1 MEKQQRLGF
10 GGRGTILMV
19 YQILAYAGYT
29 AFTNFPQNILG
40 DFYGGTTRLTLMNLI
55 GSLLG
60 YVITYFVIS
69 PRIGKMKSVKRV
81 GLCIGAIALICCAVL
96 CIVPPSQPV
105 LWQIF
110 FVLVLITTQLWGCFF
125 VTLLIGNWFPR
136 RKGTVMGIVTM
147 AFPIVTGICL
157 SLFATQYFKIFGA
170 EMGKQMEIQ
179 MGALMATGQYTAEA
193 AQGIAAGIA
202 TSKAVVKA
210 SLISFS
216 PYWIISL
223 LGMILCGLFL
233 KDFPEQCGA
242 YRDNDRTFTPE
253 MAQQMLIQEQ
263 ELRAKSVWKRSKIW
277 GCKDW
282 WLQAIPN
289 SLLLSCAMAFMVQ
302 IMKVLQE
309 HEAELQMFVV
319 PGSVLMGNGWSG
331 VLFGLAIFACF
342 GSWLLGVLDTKF
354 GVRTA
359 VLITSVIMLI
369 AGILGLIN
377 NVWCVVAA
385 TWMLGLF
392 MGASSN
398 FGLSSIVR
406 YWRHE
411 DFPSV
416 YSGAPPI
423 GTVIGAAFPFI
434 VAAIANKW
442 SYAYAFGFVAI
453 MAVIC
458 IVCNRLFN
466 PRGIIAYDNKLRT
479 KAGLPLDDELEQRLI
494 REGHTK

>member
-19 YQILAYAGYT
+19 YQMLAYAGYT
-29 AFTNFPQNILG
+29 AFTNFPQNVLS

-69 PRIGKMKSVKRV
+69 PRLGKMKSVKRV
-81 GLCIGAIALICCAVL
+81 GMCIGVVALVFCALICV
-96 CIVPPSQPV
+96 VPPTQPV
-105 LWQIF
+105 LWQIL

-147 AFPIVTGICL
+147 SFPIVTGICL
-157 SLFATQYFKIFGA
+157 GLFYSTYYGKVGFDVLGPFLGIKQQ
-170 EMGKQMEIQ
+170 MGQAAAIQ
-179 MGALMATGQYTAEA
+179 MALTPELMARIVPAN
-193 AQGIAAGIA
+193 I
-202 TSKAVVKA
+202 V
-210 SLISFS
+210 SFS
-216 PYWIISL
+216 PYWIISVVGL
-223 LGMILCGLFL
+223 IICGLFL

-242 YRDNDRTFTPE
+242 YRDNDRSFTPE

-302 IMKVLQE
+302 IINVLDE
-309 HEAELQMFVV
+309 HASELSMFAVENFA
-319 PGSVLMGNGWSG
+319 LMSDGKTG
-331 VLFGLAIFACF
+331 VLFILAIFACF
-342 GSWLLGVLDTKF
+342 GSWLLGVLDTRF

-359 VLITSVIMLI
+359 VLITSVLMLL

-377 NVWCVVAA
+377 NIWCTVAA

-434 VAAIANKW
+434 VAAIGTNMGYK
-442 SYAYAFGFVAI
+442 YAFGFVGI
-453 MAVIC
+453 MAIVC
-458 IVCNRLFN
+458 IVCNRAFN

-479 KAGLPLDDELEQRLI
+479 EAGLPLDDELEQRLI

>member
-1 MEKQQRLGF
+1 MEQKRIGF
-10 GGRGTILMV
+10 GGRGSILMI
-19 YQILAYAGYT
+19 YQMIAYAGYT
-29 AFTNFPQNILG
+29 AFTNFPQNILSE
-40 DFYGGTTRLTLMNLI
+40 FHGGTTTLTFMNLI

-60 YVITYFVIS
+60 YVITYFVIA
-69 PRIGKMKSVKRV
+69 PRIGKLKSIKRV
-81 GLCIGAIALICCAVL
+81 GMILGVFALIFCALICV
-96 CIVPPSQPV
+96 IPPSQHV
-105 LWQIF
+105 LWCIC
-110 FVLVLITTQLWGCFF
+110 FVLVLILTQLWGCFF
-125 VTLLIGNWFPR
+125 VTMLIGNWFPR

-147 AFPIVTGICL
+147 SFPIVTGICL
-157 SLFATQYFKIFGA
+157 GLFANVFYGDFG
-170 EMGKQMEIQ
+170 MQ
-179 MGALMATGQYTAEA
+179 MGMTMGNMDASVVHACI
-193 AQGIAAGIA
+193 IA
-202 TSKAVVKA
+202 
-210 SLISFS
+210 FS
-216 PYWIISL
+216 PYWILSVVGLI
-223 LGMILCGLFL
+223 ICGLFL

-242 YRDNDRTFTPE
+242 YRDNDRSFTPE
-253 MAQQMLIQEQ
+253 MAQQMLVQEQ

-302 IMKVLQE
+302 IMPILQTHNE
-309 HEAELQMFVV
+309 ELQVLAV
-319 PGSVLMGNGWSG
+319 PGFSLMSEGYTA

-342 GSWLLGVLDTKF
+342 GSWLLGVLDTRF

-359 VLITSVIMLI
+359 VLITSIIMLL
-369 AGILGLIN
+369 AGILGLLN
-377 NVWCVVAA
+377 NIWCVVAA

-423 GTVIGAAFPFI
+423 GTIIGAAFPFI
-434 VAAIANKW
+434 VAAIG
-442 SYAYAFGFVAI
+442 SGLGYAYAFGFVAI
-453 MAVIC
+453 MAIIC

-466 PRGIIAYDNKLRT
+466 PRGIIAYDNKLRQE
-479 KAGLPLDDELEQRLI
+479 AGLPLDDELEKRLA
-494 REGHTK
+494 REGVD

>member
-10 GGRGTILMV
+10 GGRGSLLMI
-19 YQILAYAGYT
+19 YQMLAYAGYT
-29 AFTNFPQNILG
+29 AFTNFPQNVLS

-60 YVITYFVIS
+60 YVITYFIIS
-69 PRIGKMKSVKRV
+69 PRLGKMKSVKRV
-81 GLCIGAIALICCAVL
+81 GMCIGVVALVFCALICV
-96 CIVPPSQPV
+96 VPPTQPV
-105 LWQIF
+105 LWQIL

-147 AFPIVTGICL
+147 SFPIVTGICL
-157 SLFATQYFKIFGA
+157 GLFYSTYYGKVGFDVLGPFLGIKQQ
-170 EMGKQMEIQ
+170 MGQAAAIQ
-179 MGALMATGQYTAEA
+179 MALTPELMARIVPAN
-193 AQGIAAGIA
+193 I
-202 TSKAVVKA
+202 V
-210 SLISFS
+210 SFS
-216 PYWIISL
+216 PYWIISVVGL
-223 LGMILCGLFL
+223 IICGLFL

-242 YRDNDRTFTPE
+242 YRDNDRSFTPE

-302 IMKVLQE
+302 IINVLDE
-309 HEAELQMFVV
+309 HASELSMFAVENFA
-319 PGSVLMGNGWSG
+319 LMSDGKTG
-331 VLFGLAIFACF
+331 VLFILAIFACF
-342 GSWLLGVLDTKF
+342 GSWLLGVLDTRF

-359 VLITSVIMLI
+359 VLITSVLMLL

-377 NVWCVVAA
+377 NIWCTVAA

-406 YWRHE
+406 YWRGE

-434 VAAIANKW
+434 VAAIGTNMGYK
-442 SYAYAFGFVAI
+442 YAFGFVGI
-453 MAVIC
+453 MAIVC

-479 KAGLPLDDELEQRLI
+479 EAGLPLDDELEQRLI
-494 REGHTK
+494 REGHIK

>member
-1 MEKQQRLGF
+1 MDKQQRLGF
-10 GGRGTILMV
+10 GGRGSILMI

-29 AFTNFPQNILG
+29 AFTNFPQNILSS
-40 DFYGGTTRLTLMNLI
+40 FYGGTQRLTFMNLI

-81 GLCIGAIALICCAVL
+81 GMYIGFVALIVCACLCII
-96 CIVPPSQPV
+96 PPSQST
-105 LWQIF
+105 LWCVF
-110 FVLVLITTQLWGCFF
+110 FVLTLITTQLWGCFF

-157 SLFATQYFKIFGA
+157 GLFANQFFGIFGN
-170 EMGKQMEIQ
+170 EMGAQ
-179 MGALMATGQYTAEA
+179 MGALMATGQYAPEVAE
-193 AQGIAAGIA
+193 GIA

-210 SLISFS
+210 SIISFS

-223 LGMILCGLFL
+223 IGILLCGIFL

-242 YRDNDRTFTPE
+242 YRDNDRSFTPE
-253 MAQQMLIQEQ
+253 MAQQMLIAEQ
-263 ELRAKSVWKRSKIW
+263 EARAKSVWKRSKIW

-302 IMKVLQE
+302 IMPLLQSHEEELKVF
-309 HEAELQMFVV
+309 AV
-319 PGSVLMGNGWSG
+319 PGFALMSEGYTA

-342 GSWLLGVLDTKF
+342 GSWLLGVLDTKY

-359 VLITSVIMLI
+359 VFITSIVMLI
-369 AGILGLIN
+369 AGILGMIN
-377 NVWCVVAA
+377 NVVCIVAA

-406 YWRHE
+406 YWRGE

-423 GTVIGAAFPFI
+423 GTIIGAAFPFI
-434 VAAIANKW
+434 VAAIGANLG
-442 SYAYAFGFVAI
+442 YAYAFGFVGI

-458 IVCNRLFN
+458 IICNRAFN
-466 PRGIIAYDNKLRT
+466 PRGIIAYDNKLRQA
-479 KAGLPLDDELEQRLI
+479 AGLPLDDELEQRLV
-494 REGHTK
+494 REGH

>member
-10 GGRGTILMV
+10 GGRGSLLMI
-19 YQILAYAGYT
+19 YQMLAYAGYT
-29 AFTNFPQNILG
+29 AFTNFPQNVLS

-60 YVITYFVIS
+60 YVITYFIIS
-69 PRIGKMKSVKRV
+69 PRLGKMKSVKRV
-81 GLCIGAIALICCAVL
+81 GMCIGVVALVFCALICV
-96 CIVPPSQPV
+96 VPPTQPV
-105 LWQIF
+105 LWQIL

-147 AFPIVTGICL
+147 SFPIVTGICL
-157 SLFATQYFKIFGA
+157 GLFYSTYYGKVGFDVLGPFLGIKQQ
-170 EMGKQMEIQ
+170 MGQAAAIQ
-179 MGALMATGQYTAEA
+179 MALTPELMARIVPAN
-193 AQGIAAGIA
+193 I
-202 TSKAVVKA
+202 V
-210 SLISFS
+210 SFS
-216 PYWIISL
+216 PYWIISVVGL
-223 LGMILCGLFL
+223 IICGLFL

-242 YRDNDRTFTPE
+242 YRDNDRSFTPE
-253 MAQQMLIQEQ
+253 MAQQMLVQEQ

-302 IMKVLQE
+302 IINVLDE
-309 HEAELQMFVV
+309 HASELSMFAVENFA
-319 PGSVLMGNGWSG
+319 LMSDGKTG
-331 VLFGLAIFACF
+331 VLFILAIFACF
-342 GSWLLGVLDTKF
+342 GSWLLGVLDTRF

-359 VLITSVIMLI
+359 VLITSVLMLL

-377 NVWCVVAA
+377 NIWCTVAA

-406 YWRHE
+406 YWRGE

-434 VAAIANKW
+434 VAAIGTNMGYK
-442 SYAYAFGFVAI
+442 YAFGFVGI
-453 MAVIC
+453 MAIVC
-458 IVCNRLFN
+458 IVCNRAFN

-479 KAGLPLDDELEQRLI
+479 EAGLPLDDELEQRLI
-494 REGHTK
+494 REGHSK

>member
-1 MEKQQRLGF
+1 MEKQERLGF
-10 GGRGTILMV
+10 GGRGSILMI

-29 AFTNFPQNILG
+29 AFTNFPQNILSS
-40 DFYGGTTRLTLMNLI
+40 FYGGTTRLTFMNLI

-60 YVITYFVIS
+60 YVITYFIIS

-81 GLCIGAIALICCAVL
+81 GMIIGCIALVICAILCII
-96 CIVPPSQPV
+96 PPSKSG
-105 LWQIF
+105 LWCVF
-110 FVLVLITTQLWGCFF
+110 FVLTLITTQLWGCFF

-136 RKGTVMGIVTM
+136 RTGTVMGIVTM

-157 SLFATQYFKIFGA
+157 SLFATQFFGIFGQQ
-170 EMGKQMEIQ
+170 MGAN
-179 MGALMATGQYTAEA
+179 MGALMATGQYTEEA
-193 AQGIAAGIA
+193 ATAIA

-210 SLISFS
+210 SIISFS

-223 LGMILCGLFL
+223 IGIILCGIFL

-242 YRDNDRTFTPE
+242 FRDNDRSFTPE
-253 MAQQMLIQEQ
+253 MAQQMLIKEQ

-302 IMKVLQE
+302 IMPILQSHNE
-309 HEAELQMFVV
+309 ELKALAV
-319 PGSVLMGNGWSG
+319 PGFVLMADGYNA

-342 GSWLLGVLDTKF
+342 GSWLLGVLDTKY

-359 VLITSVIMLI
+359 VFITSIIMLL
-369 AGILGLIN
+369 AGVLGLIN
-377 NVWCVVAA
+377 NTWCVVAA

-406 YWRHE
+406 YWRGE

-434 VAAIANKW
+434 VAAIGSKLG
-442 SYAYAFGFVAI
+442 YAYAFGFVAI

-458 IVCNRLFN
+458 IVCNRAFN

-479 KAGLPLDDELEQRLI
+479 AAGLPLDDELEQRLI
-494 REGHTK
+494 REGHGK

>member
-10 GGRGTILMV
+10 GGRGSILMI
-19 YQILAYAGYT
+19 YQMLAYAGYT
-29 AFTNFPQNILG
+29 AFTNFPQNVLS

-60 YVITYFVIS
+60 YVITYFIIS
-69 PRIGKMKSVKRV
+69 PRLGKMKSVKRV
-81 GLCIGAIALICCAVL
+81 GMYIGVVALVFCALICV
-96 CIVPPSQPV
+96 VPPTQPV
-105 LWQIF
+105 LWQIL

-147 AFPIVTGICL
+147 SFPIVTGICL
-157 SLFATQYFKIFGA
+157 GLFYSTYYGKVGFDVLGPFLGIKQQ
-170 EMGKQMEIQ
+170 MGQAAAIQ
-179 MGALMATGQYTAEA
+179 MALTPELMARIVPAN
-193 AQGIAAGIA
+193 I
-202 TSKAVVKA
+202 V
-210 SLISFS
+210 SFS
-216 PYWIISL
+216 PYWIISVVGL
-223 LGMILCGLFL
+223 IICGLFL

-242 YRDNDRTFTPE
+242 YRDNDRSFTPE
-253 MAQQMLIQEQ
+253 MAQQMLIAEQ
-263 ELRAKSVWKRSKIW
+263 EARAKSVWKRSKIW

-302 IMKVLQE
+302 IINVLDE
-309 HEAELQMFVV
+309 HASELSMFAVENFA
-319 PGSVLMGNGWSG
+319 LMSDGKTG
-331 VLFGLAIFACF
+331 VLFILAIFACF
-342 GSWLLGVLDTKF
+342 GSWLLGVLDTRF

-359 VLITSVIMLI
+359 VLITSVLMLL

-377 NVWCVVAA
+377 NIWCTVAA

-434 VAAIANKW
+434 VAAIGTNMGYK
-442 SYAYAFGFVAI
+442 YAFGFVAI

-479 KAGLPLDDELEQRLI
+479 EAGLPLDDELEQRLI

>member
-10 GGRGTILMV
+10 GGRGSVLMI

-29 AFTNFPQNILG
+29 AFTNFPQNILSS
-40 DFYGGTTRLTLMNLI
+40 FYGGTQRLTFMNLI

-81 GLCIGAIALICCAVL
+81 GMYIGFLALIVCAVL
-96 CIVPPSQPV
+96 CVIPPTKSG
-105 LWQIF
+105 LWCVF
-110 FVLVLITTQLWGCFF
+110 FVLTLITTQLWGCFF

-157 SLFATQYFKIFGA
+157 SLFATQFFGIYGA
-170 EMGKQMEIQ
+170 Q
-179 MGALMATGQYTAEA
+179 MGALMATGQYSPEA
-193 AQGIAAGIA
+193 ATAA
-202 TSKAVVKA
+202 AVVKA
-210 SLISFS
+210 SVISFA
-216 PYWIISL
+216 PYWCISL
-223 LGMILCGLFL
+223 IGIILCGIFL

-242 YRDNDRTFTPE
+242 YRDNDRSFTPE
-253 MAQQMLIQEQ
+253 MAQQMLAAEQ
-263 ELRAKSVWKRSKIW
+263 EARARSVWKRSKIW

-302 IMKVLQE
+302 IMPILQSHNE
-309 HEAELQMFVV
+309 ELQVLAV
-319 PGSVLMGNGWSG
+319 PGFVLMADGYNA

-342 GSWLLGVLDTKF
+342 GSWLLGVLDTKY

-359 VLITSVIMLI
+359 VFITSIIMLL

-377 NVWCVVAA
+377 NTWCVVAA

-406 YWRHE
+406 YWRGE

-423 GTVIGAAFPFI
+423 GTIIGAAFPFI
-434 VAAIANKW
+434 VAAIGTNLG
-442 SYAYAFGFVAI
+442 YAYAFGFVAV

-458 IVCNRLFN
+458 IICNRAFN
-466 PRGIIAYDNKLRT
+466 PRGIIAYDNKLREA
-479 KAGLPLDDELEQRLI
+479 AGLPLDDELEKRLV
-494 REGHTK
+494 REGHGR

>member
-10 GGRGTILMV
+10 GGRGSILMI

-29 AFTNFPQNILG
+29 AFTNFPQNILSS
-40 DFYGGTTRLTLMNLI
+40 FYGGTQRLTFMNLI

-60 YVITYFVIS
+60 YVITYFIIS

-81 GLCIGAIALICCAVL
+81 GMCIGFIALIVCACL
-96 CIVPPSQPV
+96 CVIPPSQSG
-105 LWQIF
+105 LWCVF
-110 FVLVLITTQLWGCFF
+110 FVLTLITTQLWGCFF

-157 SLFATQYFKIFGA
+157 SLFATQYFGFYYGNGGVPA
-170 EMGKQMEIQ
+170 EVLSGMMQ
-179 MGALMATGQYTAEA
+179 
-193 AQGIAAGIA
+193 AGVAGDVLKVI
-202 TSKAVVKA
+202 VKA
-210 SLISFS
+210 NVISFA
-216 PYWIISL
+216 PYWGISL
-223 LGMILCGLFL
+223 LGIILCGIFL

-242 YRDNDRTFTPE
+242 YRDNDRSFTPE
-253 MAQQMLIQEQ
+253 MAQQMLIKEQ

-302 IMKVLQE
+302 IMPILQSHNEELKVL
-309 HEAELQMFVV
+309 AI
-319 PGSVLMGNGWSG
+319 PGFVLMADGYNA

-359 VLITSVIMLI
+359 VLITSIIMLL

-377 NVWCVVAA
+377 NVVCVVAA

-416 YSGAPPI
+416 YSGAPPL

-434 VAAIANKW
+434 VASIAAKW

-458 IVCNRLFN
+458 IICNRAFN
-466 PRGIIAYDNKLRT
+466 PRGIIAYDNKLREA
-479 KAGLPLDDELEQRLI
+479 AGLPLDDELEQRLV
-494 REGHTK
+494 REGHGQK

>member
-10 GGRGTILMV
+10 GGRGSILMI

-29 AFTNFPQNILG
+29 AFTNFPQNILSS
-40 DFYGGTTRLTLMNLI
+40 FYGGTQRLTFMNLI

-81 GLCIGAIALICCAVL
+81 GMYIGFLALIVCACLCII
-96 CIVPPSQPV
+96 PPSQSA
-105 LWQIF
+105 LWCVF
-110 FVLVLITTQLWGCFF
+110 FVLTLITTQLWGCFF

-157 SLFATQYFKIFGA
+157 SLFATQYFGIYYGNGGVPA
-170 EMGKQMEIQ
+170 DV
-179 MGALMATGQYTAEA
+179 LTGMMQ
-193 AQGIAAGIA
+193 AGVAGDIL
-202 TSKAVVKA
+202 KVIVKA
-210 SLISFS
+210 NVISFA

-223 LGMILCGLFL
+223 LGIILCGIFL

-242 YRDNDRTFTPE
+242 FRDNDRSFTPE
-253 MAQQMLIQEQ
+253 MAQQMLIKEQ

-302 IMKVLQE
+302 IMPLLQS
-309 HEAELQMFVV
+309 HEEELKIFVV
-319 PGSVLMGNGWSG
+319 PGFALMSEGYTA

-342 GSWLLGVLDTKF
+342 GSWLLGVLDTKY

-359 VLITSVIMLI
+359 VFITSIVMLI
-369 AGILGLIN
+369 AGILGMIN
-377 NVWCVVAA
+377 NVVCIVAA

-406 YWRHE
+406 YWRGE

-423 GTVIGAAFPFI
+423 GTIIGAAFPFI
-434 VAAIANKW
+434 VAAIGANLG
-442 SYAYAFGFVAI
+442 YAYAFGFVGI

-458 IVCNRLFN
+458 IVCNRAFN
-466 PRGIIAYDNKLRT
+466 PRGIIAYDNKLR
-479 KAGLPLDDELEQRLI
+479 KEAGLPLDDELEQRLV
-494 REGHTK
+494 REGH